1 MRGFIL
7 RMLICAAGLWVASE
21 TVPGLHIEGVGA
33 LFVAALLLGMVNA
46 LVRPL
51 VVLLTLPLTLVTL
64 GLFLLVINAL
74 MLALVAALMK
84 RFALDGFV
92 PALLGSLVVS
102 ITAWLASSFVGT
114 SGRIETLKRRAS
126 DRPLP
131 R

>member
-7 RMLICAAGLWVASE
+7 RTFISAAGLWVASE
-21 TVPGLHIEGVGA
+21 IVPGLHVEGVGA
-33 LFVAALLLGMVNA
+33 FFIAALLLGMVNA

-51 VVLLTLPLTLVTL
+51 VVLLTLPITLVTL
-64 GLFLLVINAL
+64 GLFLLVINGL

-84 RFALDGFV
+84 RFAVDGFL
-92 PALLGSLVVS
+92 PALLGSLVISV
-102 ITAWLASSFVGT
+102 TAWFASSFVGT
-114 SGRIETLKRRAS
+114 SGRLETLRRRET